1 MSVSHFVSVYGP
13 PVVFLVVFLEV
24 FGLPFLPGELAL
36 VTAAAL
42 AQNGDL
48 TLGSVLGSATV
59 GAVTGQAAAYL
70 LGRWRGRQVL
80 GWRFLGRLSG
90 RPLTA
95 SEAFF
100 QRHGGKAVFLGRFV
114 PLLRSAIGWVAGI
127 TRMPVKR
134 YLFWNVAGALT
145 WSFGLGLSA
154 YFFGKAVVNTV
165 SAWGTIGLVIALG
178 LGVLVLLGVRLW
190 RRRAERLVEEDERL
204 AAAAAVPDQS

>member
-1 MSVSHFVSVYGP
+1 MSVSHFVAVYGP

-42 AQNGDL
+42 AQNGEL

-59 GAVTGQAAAYL
+59 GAVTGQAAAYT

-95 SEAFF
+95 AEAFF

-127 TRMPVKR
+127 THMPVRR
-134 YLFWNVAGALT
+134 YLFWNIAGALT
-145 WSFGLGLSA
+145 WSLGLGLSA

-165 SAWGTIGLVIALG
+165 SAWGTIGIAIAAG
-178 LGVLVLLGVRLW
+178 LGVVVFLGVRLW
-190 RRRAERLVEEDERL
+190 RRRAERLVEEDEKL
-204 AAAAAVPDQS
+204 ATAALPEQL